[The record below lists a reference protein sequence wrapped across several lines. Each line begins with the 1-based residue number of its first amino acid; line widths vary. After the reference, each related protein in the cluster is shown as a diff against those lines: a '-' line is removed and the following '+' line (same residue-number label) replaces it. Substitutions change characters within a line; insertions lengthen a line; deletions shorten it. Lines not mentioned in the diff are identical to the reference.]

1 MSSKKHPLGEKR
13 NHPGSKLR
21 QGFWMVFRF
30 GVNNW
35 GLMMIPATV
44 LLILFTY
51 GPMYGIIMAF
61 QDFTV
66 FKGYTGSPFVGLKH
80 FQRLFSDPLFYRL
93 FKNTFMVGVLD
104 FLFSF
109 PAPLIFAL
117 ILNEVRKVRFKSV
130 VQSISYLPHFIPLV
144 VMVGIIFELFG
155 SYGIIN
161 SLLSSLGMEP
171 ISFFTKSEWFLPLY
185 IGSGVWKTIGWGS
198 IIYMGALTNIDSTL
212 YEAADMDGA
221 NRWHKMWHVTL
232 PSLRPTV
239 VTLFILNAG
248 GIMQV
253 GFEKVFLMSSPAT
266 YEVSDVLS
274 TYVYRQGILNSDFSY
289 SAAVGLFN
297 NIVALLFV
305 LLANKIAKKLG
316 EEGIV

>member
-1 MSSKKHPLGEKR
+1 MNQEILKKSKIQLTVEHIQKYWILY
-13 NHPGSKLR
+13 
-21 QGFWMVFRF
+21 
-30 GVNNW
+30 
-35 GLMMIPATV
+35 LMMIPATV

-144 VMVGIIFELFG
+144 VMVGIIFGLFG

>member
-1 MSSKKHPLGEKR
+1 MNQEILKKSKIQLTVEHIQKYWILY
-13 NHPGSKLR
+13 
-21 QGFWMVFRF
+21 
-30 GVNNW
+30 
-35 GLMMIPATV
+35 LMMIPATV

-239 VTLFILNAG
+239 VTLFILNAS

>member
-1 MSSKKHPLGEKR
+1 MNQEILKKSKIQLTVEHIQKYWILY
-13 NHPGSKLR
+13 
-21 QGFWMVFRF
+21 
-30 GVNNW
+30 
-35 GLMMIPATV
+35 LMMIPATV

-80 FQRLFSDPLFYRL
+80 FQRLFSGPLFYRL

>member
-1 MSSKKHPLGEKR
+1 MNQEILKKSKIQLTVEHIQKYWILY
-13 NHPGSKLR
+13 
-21 QGFWMVFRF
+21 
-30 GVNNW
+30 
-35 GLMMIPATV
+35 LMMIPATV

-66 FKGYTGSPFVGLKH
+66 FKGYTGSSFVGLKH

-117 ILNEVRKVRFKSV
+117 ILKEVRKVRFKSV

>member
-1 MSSKKHPLGEKR
+1 MNQEILKKSKIQLTVEHIQKYWILY
-13 NHPGSKLR
+13 
-21 QGFWMVFRF
+21 
-30 GVNNW
+30 
-35 GLMMIPATV
+35 LMMIPATV

-161 SLLSSLGMEP
+161 SLLSSLGIEP

>member
-1 MSSKKHPLGEKR
+1 MNQEILKKSKIQLTVEHIQKYWILY
-13 NHPGSKLR
+13 
-21 QGFWMVFRF
+21 
-30 GVNNW
+30 
-35 GLMMIPATV
+35 LMMIPAIV

>member
-1 MSSKKHPLGEKR
+1 MNQEILKKSKIQLTVEHIQKYWILY
-13 NHPGSKLR
+13 
-21 QGFWMVFRF
+21 
-30 GVNNW
+30 
-35 GLMMIPATV
+35 LMMIPATV

-171 ISFFTKSEWFLPLY
+171 ISFFTKSEWFLHLY

>member
-1 MSSKKHPLGEKR
+1 MNQEILKKSKIQLTVEHIQKYWILY
-13 NHPGSKLR
+13 
-21 QGFWMVFRF
+21 
-30 GVNNW
+30 
-35 GLMMIPATV
+35 LMMIPATV

-51 GPMYGIIMAF
+51 GLMYGIIMAF

>member
-1 MSSKKHPLGEKR
+1 MNQEILKKSKIQLTVEHIQKYWILY
-13 NHPGSKLR
+13 
-21 QGFWMVFRF
+21 
-30 GVNNW
+30 
-35 GLMMIPATV
+35 LMMIPATV

-117 ILNEVRKVRFKSV
+117 ILNEVRKVRFKNV

>member
-1 MSSKKHPLGEKR
+1 MNQEILKKSKIQLTVEHIQKYWILY
-13 NHPGSKLR
+13 
-21 QGFWMVFRF
+21 
-30 GVNNW
+30 
-35 GLMMIPATV
+35 LMMIPATV

-66 FKGYTGSPFVGLKH
+66 FKGYTGSPFVGLKY

>member
-1 MSSKKHPLGEKR
+1 MNQEILKKSKIQLTVEHIQKYWILY
-13 NHPGSKLR
+13 
-21 QGFWMVFRF
+21 
-30 GVNNW
+30 
-35 GLMMIPATV
+35 LMMIPATV

-212 YEAADMDGA
+212 YEAADMNGA

>member
-1 MSSKKHPLGEKR
+1 MNQEILKKSKIQLTVEHIQKYWILY
-13 NHPGSKLR
+13 
-21 QGFWMVFRF
+21 
-30 GVNNW
+30 
-35 GLMMIPATV
+35 LMMIPATV

-117 ILNEVRKVRFKSV
+117 ILNEVRKVRFKSG

>member
-1 MSSKKHPLGEKR
+1 MNQEILKKSKIQLTVEHIQKYWILY
-13 NHPGSKLR
+13 
-21 QGFWMVFRF
+21 
-30 GVNNW
+30 
-35 GLMMIPATV
+35 LMMIPATV

-239 VTLFILNAG
+239 VTLLILNAG

>member
-1 MSSKKHPLGEKR
+1 MNQEILKKSKIQLTVEHLQKYWILY
-13 NHPGSKLR
+13 
-21 QGFWMVFRF
+21 
-30 GVNNW
+30 
-35 GLMMIPATV
+35 LMMIPATV

>member
-1 MSSKKHPLGEKR
+1 MNQEILKKSKIQLTVEHIKKYWILY
-13 NHPGSKLR
+13 
-21 QGFWMVFRF
+21 
-30 GVNNW
+30 
-35 GLMMIPATV
+35 LMMIPATV

>member
-1 MSSKKHPLGEKR
+1 MNQEILKKSKIQLTVEHIQKYWILY
-13 NHPGSKLR
+13 
-21 QGFWMVFRF
+21 
-30 GVNNW
+30 
-35 GLMMIPATV
+35 LMMIPATV

-66 FKGYTGSPFVGLKH
+66 FKGYTGSSFVGLKH

-130 VQSISYLPHFIPLV
+130 VQSISSLPHFIPLV

>member
-1 MSSKKHPLGEKR
+1 MNQEILKKSKIQLTVEHIQKYWILY
-13 NHPGSKLR
+13 
-21 QGFWMVFRF
+21 
-30 GVNNW
+30 
-35 GLMMIPATV
+35 LMMIPATV
-44 LLILFTY
+44 LLILFMY

>member
-1 MSSKKHPLGEKR
+1 MNQEILKKSKIQLTVEHIQKYWILY
-13 NHPGSKLR
+13 
-21 QGFWMVFRF
+21 
-30 GVNNW
+30 
-35 GLMMIPATV
+35 LMMIPATV
-44 LLILFTY
+44 LLILFTH

>member
-1 MSSKKHPLGEKR
+1 MNQEILKKSKIQLTVEHIQKYWILY
-13 NHPGSKLR
+13 
-21 QGFWMVFRF
+21 
-30 GVNNW
+30 
-35 GLMMIPATV
+35 LMMIPATV

-80 FQRLFSDPLFYRL
+80 FQRLFSDLLFYRL

>member
-1 MSSKKHPLGEKR
+1 MNQEILKKSKIQLTVEHIQKYWILY
-13 NHPGSKLR
+13 
-21 QGFWMVFRF
+21 
-30 GVNNW
+30 
-35 GLMMIPATV
+35 LMMIPATV

-130 VQSISYLPHFIPLV
+130 VQSISYLPHFFIPLV

>member
-1 MSSKKHPLGEKR
+1 MNQEILKKSKIQLTVEHIQKYWILY
-13 NHPGSKLR
+13 
-21 QGFWMVFRF
+21 
-30 GVNNW
+30 
-35 GLMMIPATV
+35 LMMIPATV

-305 LLANKIAKKLG
+305 LLANKIAKKFG

>member
-1 MSSKKHPLGEKR
+1 MNQEILKKSKIQLTVEHIQKYWILY
-13 NHPGSKLR
+13 
-21 QGFWMVFRF
+21 
-30 GVNNW
+30 
-35 GLMMIPATV
+35 LMMIPATV

-289 SAAVGLFN
+289 STAVGLFN

>member
-1 MSSKKHPLGEKR
+1 MNQEILKKSKIQLTVEHIQKYWILY
-13 NHPGSKLR
+13 
-21 QGFWMVFRF
+21 
-30 GVNNW
+30 
-35 GLMMIPATV
+35 LMMIPATV

-109 PAPLIFAL
+109 P
-117 ILNEVRKVRFKSV
+117 
-130 VQSISYLPHFIPLV
+130 
-144 VMVGIIFELFG
+144 
-155 SYGIIN
+155 
-161 SLLSSLGMEP
+161 
-171 ISFFTKSEWFLPLY
+171 PLY

>member
-1 MSSKKHPLGEKR
+1 MNQEILKKSKIQLTVEHIQKYWILY
-13 NHPGSKLR
+13 
-21 QGFWMVFRF
+21 
-30 GVNNW
+30 
-35 GLMMIPATV
+35 LMMIPATV

-266 YEVSDVLS
+266 YEVFDVLS

>member
-1 MSSKKHPLGEKR
+1 MNQEILKKSKIQLTVEHIQKYWILY
-13 NHPGSKLR
+13 
-21 QGFWMVFRF
+21 
-30 GVNNW
+30 
-35 GLMMIPATV
+35 LMMIPATV

-66 FKGYTGSPFVGLKH
+66 FKGYTGSSFVGLKH

-316 EEGIV
+316 

>member
-1 MSSKKHPLGEKR
+1 MNQEILKKSKIQLTVEHIQKYWILY
-13 NHPGSKLR
+13 
-21 QGFWMVFRF
+21 
-30 GVNNW
+30 
-35 GLMMIPATV
+35 LMMIPATV

-289 SAAVGLFN
+289 SAVVGLFN

>member
-1 MSSKKHPLGEKR
+1 MNQEILKKSKIQLTVEHIQKYWILY
-13 NHPGSKLR
+13 
-21 QGFWMVFRF
+21 
-30 GVNNW
+30 
-35 GLMMIPATV
+35 LMMIPATV

-66 FKGYTGSPFVGLKH
+66 FKGYTGSSFVGLKH

>member
-1 MSSKKHPLGEKR
+1 MNQEILKKSKIQLTVEHIQKYWILY
-13 NHPGSKLR
+13 
-21 QGFWMVFRF
+21 
-30 GVNNW
+30 
-35 GLMMIPATV
+35 LMMIPATV

-130 VQSISYLPHFIPLV
+130 VQSISYLPNFIPLV

>member
-1 MSSKKHPLGEKR
+1 MNQEILKKSKIQLTVEHIQKYWILY
-13 NHPGSKLR
+13 
-21 QGFWMVFRF
+21 
-30 GVNNW
+30 
-35 GLMMIPATV
+35 LMMIPATV

-93 FKNTFMVGVLD
+93 FKNTFMVGGLD

-161 SLLSSLGMEP
+161 NLLSSLGMEP

>member
-1 MSSKKHPLGEKR
+1 MNQEILKKSKIQLTVEHIQKYWILY
-13 NHPGSKLR
+13 
-21 QGFWMVFRF
+21 
-30 GVNNW
+30 
-35 GLMMIPATV
+35 LMMIPATV

-185 IGSGVWKTIGWGS
+185 IGSGVWKIIGWGS

>member
-1 MSSKKHPLGEKR
+1 MNQEILKKSKIQLTVEHIQKYWILY
-13 NHPGSKLR
+13 
-21 QGFWMVFRF
+21 
-30 GVNNW
+30 
-35 GLMMIPATV
+35 LMMIPATV

-144 VMVGIIFELFG
+144 VMVGIIFELFA

>member
-1 MSSKKHPLGEKR
+1 MNQEILKKSKIQLTVEHIQKYWILY
-13 NHPGSKLR
+13 
-21 QGFWMVFRF
+21 
-30 GVNNW
+30 
-35 GLMMIPATV
+35 LMMIPATV

-253 GFEKVFLMSSPAT
+253 GFEKVFLMSSPAP

>member
-1 MSSKKHPLGEKR
+1 MNQEILKKSKIQLTVEHIQKYWILY
-13 NHPGSKLR
+13 
-21 QGFWMVFRF
+21 
-30 GVNNW
+30 
-35 GLMMIPATV
+35 LMMIPATV

-130 VQSISYLPHFIPLV
+130 VQSISYLPHFISLV

>member
-1 MSSKKHPLGEKR
+1 MNQEILKKSKIQLTVEHIQKYWILY
-13 NHPGSKLR
+13 
-21 QGFWMVFRF
+21 
-30 GVNNW
+30 
-35 GLMMIPATV
+35 LMMIPATV

-93 FKNTFMVGVLD
+93 FKNTFMVEVLD

>member
-1 MSSKKHPLGEKR
+1 MNQEILKKSKIQLTVEHIQKYWILY
-13 NHPGSKLR
+13 
-21 QGFWMVFRF
+21 
-30 GVNNW
+30 
-35 GLMMIPATV
+35 LMMIPATV

-221 NRWHKMWHVTL
+221 NGWHKMWHVTL

>member
-1 MSSKKHPLGEKR
+1 MNQEILKKSKIQLTVEHIQKYWILY
-13 NHPGSKLR
+13 
-21 QGFWMVFRF
+21 
-30 GVNNW
+30 
-35 GLMMIPATV
+35 LMMIPATV

-305 LLANKIAKKLG
+305 LLANKIATKLG

>member
-1 MSSKKHPLGEKR
+1 VEHIQKYWILY
-13 NHPGSKLR
+13 
-21 QGFWMVFRF
+21 
-30 GVNNW
+30 
-35 GLMMIPATV
+35 LMMIPATV

-66 FKGYTGSPFVGLKH
+66 FKGYTGSSFVGLKH